1 MAKMPVAMSALR
13 RTMGARHS
21 PSLAEDLG
29 SLLGATSSLI
39 EQMLDWEQHLPAAEL
54 RKPEALRALA
64 AIGPQ
69 GRSAAE
75 VLERLGEVMRAT
87 PSTSSPRFLNQLF
100 GGREPLATVAEM
112 LTAVTNVSMYTFK
125 AAGAQVLVENEVLRR
140 MLAASGMPAG
150 EGTFT
155 PGGSIANLVALVL
168 ARNAAAPTARDY
180 GLGGRRLAIYTS
192 AEGHYSIPKAAGI
205 VGIGRAQVRA
215 IAVDGQGRMSVPALA
230 ARIEA
235 DLAAGVVPALINA
248 TAGTTVRGTFDPIRE
263 LRGLADQCGAWLHVD
278 GALGGSLILSPLH
291 RHLLDGVELADS
303 FAWNPHKMMGV
314 PLQASALLVARSGTL
329 AASLDESADYLF
341 QSDGEDLNPGHR
353 SIQCGRRN
361 DALKLWAAW
370 QHLGDRGWAERLDR
384 QMALAQHAAD
394 LIEADPQLELAERP
408 VSINVNFEVRG
419 CPSELVCERLDQR
432 SRLKIGYGRVGERS
446 TIRLVCVNPALQ
458 PRDLEWILDEI
469 KAAAHS

>member
-13 RTMGARHS
+13 TRGARRPARS
-21 PSLAEDLG
+21 ADDLG
-29 SLLGATSSLI
+29 DLLGSTSSLI
-39 EQMLDWEQHLPAAEL
+39 EQMLESEQHLPAPEL
-54 RKPEALRALA
+54 RNPEALRALVA
-64 AIGPQ
+64 LSPESRPA
-69 GRSAAE
+69 SA
-75 VLERLGEVMRAT
+75 VLERLGQVMRAT

-100 GGREPLATVAEM
+100 GGREALATVAEM
-112 LTAVTNVSMYTFK
+112 VAAVTNVSMYTFK
-125 AAGAQVLVENEVLRR
+125 AAGAQVLVEYEVLRR
-140 MLAASGMPAG
+140 MLDACGLRGG

-168 ARNAAAPTARDY
+168 ARNAAVPTSRDH
-180 GLGGRRLAIYTS
+180 GLEGRRLAIYTS

-205 VGIGRAQVRA
+205 AGIGRAQVRS
-215 IAVDGQGRMSVPALA
+215 IEVDEHGRMSVPALT

-235 DLAAGVVPALINA
+235 DLAAGVEPALINA
-248 TAGTTVRGTFDPIRE
+248 TAGTTVRGTFDPIGE
-263 LRGLADQCGAWLHVD
+263 LRAVADRCGAWLHVD
-278 GALGGSLILSPLH
+278 GALGGSLVLSPRH
-291 RHLLDGVELADS
+291 RSLLDGVETADS

-314 PLQASALLVARSGTL
+314 PLQASALLVARPGTL

-370 QHLGDRGWAERLDR
+370 QHLGDHGWAERLDR
-384 QMALAQHAAD
+384 QMALSQHAAD
-394 LIEADPQLELAERP
+394 LIEADPALELAERP

-419 CPSELVCERLDQR
+419 CASEQVCERLDR
-432 SRLKIGYGRVGERS
+432 TSRLKIGYGRVGERS
-446 TIRLVCVNPALQ
+446 TIRLVCVNPALE
-458 PRDLEWILDEI
+458 PRDLEWILAEI